1 MPELPT
7 SAGELP
13 ARCCAATIPRPRL
26 ARWAACIHFLG
37 GDTGIGTAAVTR
49 HLRLCGGDSPR
60 MELDTAIAEHLA
72 PARPDAP

>member
-1 MPELPT
+1 VKGTDRQCRDYPT
-7 SAGELP
+7 
-13 ARCCAATIPRPRL
+13 AARL